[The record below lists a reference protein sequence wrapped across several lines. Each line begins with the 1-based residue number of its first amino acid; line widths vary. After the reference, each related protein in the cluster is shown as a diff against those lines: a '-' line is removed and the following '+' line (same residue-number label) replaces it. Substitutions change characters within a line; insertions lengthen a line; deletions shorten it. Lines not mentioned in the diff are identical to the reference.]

1 MIAGELPPSFAS
13 GPLAAATLGTM
24 DQLSTKLENMH
35 SR

>member
-13 GPLAAATLGTM
+13 GPPAAATLERM
-24 DQLSTKLENMH
+24 DQLSKKH